1 MDALLS
7 REVRSESRA
16 GGNRWWMQLDGSRN
30 FLKKSRHS
38 LSRLSERDTEHRKQQ
53 SPQSE

>member
-16 GGNRWWMQLDGSRN
+16 GGCFDTVSWVTEHLVLVTIEMFSSRN
-30 FLKKSRHS
+30 LAQPGVTS
-38 LSRLSERDTEHRKQQ
+38 
-53 SPQSE
+53 